1 MNFMGSPNR
10 EQNGTCKI
18 QKPYVVS
25 FTNIC
30 RINWRHHSI
39 LGFKTD
45 DPKKAKK
52 CLYLGIVL
60 AIVGIIINILI
71 VTQIPDLA
79 PDFNVNV

>member
-1 MNFMGSPNR
+1 MEHVKSRSHMWYLLPIFVGLI
-10 EQNGTCKI
+10 GGI
-18 QKPYVVS
+18 IAY
-25 FTNIC
+25 
-30 RINWRHHSI
+30 WI
-39 LGFKTD
+39 LRRD

-52 CLYLGIVL
+52 CLYLGIGL

>member
-1 MNFMGSPNR
+1 MWYLLPIFVGLI
-10 EQNGTCKI
+10 GGI
-18 QKPYVVS
+18 IAY
-25 FTNIC
+25 
-30 RINWRHHSI
+30 WI
-39 LGFKTD
+39 LRRD

-52 CLYLGIVL
+52 CLYLGIAL

>member
-1 MNFMGSPNR
+1 MEHVKSRSQLWYLLPVFVGLI
-10 EQNGTCKI
+10 GGI
-18 QKPYVVS
+18 IAY
-25 FTNIC
+25 
-30 RINWRHHSI
+30 WI
-39 LGFKTD
+39 LRRD

-52 CLYLGIVL
+52 CLYIGIAL